1 MLTKNNWYTSNIKE
15 RLKDPSTNLK
25 VDMNLYPFEMMDF
38 NSAAKM
44 TAIEISK
51 NFDNLYLAYSGGY
64 DSDFI
69 LRLFVGLGLPVTP
82 VIVMLGNEKESSFA
96 LETCKELNVVPD
108 IINLS
113 ESEFLNTLFNKTMT
127 INGQGVNNVQTL
139 TVAEYVNNKNGVLLT
154 GNHLIGDDGYIEEDD
169 PILYACE
176 WDFYTE
182 IFYPNLTN
190 IDVLLYNP
198 EIAFAPLLT
207 IDAYR
212 GKEWN
217 EFRKDLYVLE
227 YHKKLKP
234 EYSPKLT
241 RVIQNIMNM
250 RPYRPEA
257 YYTWTKSQL
266 LNML

>member
-154 GNHLIGDDGYIEEDD
+154 GNHLIGDDGSTV
-169 PILYACE
+169 C
-176 WDFYTE
+176 F
-182 IFYPNLTN
+182 
-190 IDVLLYNP
+190 
-198 EIAFAPLLT
+198 
-207 IDAYR
+207 
-212 GKEWN
+212 
-217 EFRKDLYVLE
+217 
-227 YHKKLKP
+227 LKGF
-234 EYSPKLT
+234 ST
-241 RVIQNIMNM
+241 GQNIENEYFSVTCDQGVFHVFLSINTCIIC
-250 RPYRPEA
+250 P
-257 YYTWTKSQL
+257 K
-266 LNML
+266 

>member
-15 RLKDPSTNLK
+15 RLKNPLLDFK
-25 VDMNLYPFEMMDF
+25 IDMNLYPFEMMDF
-38 NSAAKM
+38 DVAAKL

-82 VIVMLGNEKESSFA
+82 VIVMLGNEKEASFA
-96 LETCKELNVVPD
+96 LKTCVELNVYPD
-108 IINLS
+108 IIYLS
-113 ESEFLNTLFNKTMT
+113 EKEYINTLLKKTMT
-127 INGQGVNNVQTL
+127 INGIGVNNVQTL
-139 TVAEYVNNKNGVLLT
+139 TVAEYVSNKNGVLLT
-154 GNHLIGDDGYIEEDD
+154 GNHLLGDDGYIEEDD
-169 PILYACE
+169 PVLYGDD

-207 IDAYR
+207 IDSYR

-217 EFRKDLYVLE
+217 EFRKDLYGLE
-227 YHKKLKP
+227 YHEKFKP
-234 EYSPKLT
+234 KYSPNLNA
-241 RVIQNIMNM
+241 VIQNYLHK
-250 RPYRPEA
+250 RPKPKYRC
-257 YYTWTKSQL
+257 TWTKSQL
-266 LNML
+266 LKML